1 MPEES
6 PSGPTAAPTRV
17 VIVGA
22 GFAGLVCARKLRGK
36 AGFDV
41 TVIDQNPYQV
51 FSPLLYQVATG
62 GLPED
67 DIAYPVRAAI
77 PGVRFRRGEVV
88 AISPTAHTLRL
99 GDGTV
104 VPWDRLVLA
113 MGSTGTTFGIP
124 GVAENALQMKTVQ
137 EARAI
142 RHRLLQ
148 TYEDVELGHAPKEAL
163 QVVVV
168 GGGPTGVELS
178 GAVAELQR
186 AMHREFPSLAESA
199 SVTLVEA
206 GPRLLP
212 TFGEKSSARA
222 RRDLERLGVD
232 VRVSSA
238 VERMYPSTVRLAAGD
253 VLVAGTII
261 WAAGVAAPPQWATL
275 GVTDRA
281 HRLEVSDRLK
291 LADDVWVVGDL
302 AHAKKDD
309 GRPLPMVGSV
319 ALQMGRYVAR
329 SLVDERA
336 GRPVPPFAYRDKGQ
350 MATIG
355 RRRAVVELAG
365 GLRLSGLP
373 AWMAWLGLHL
383 FYLTGGRQRVSV
395 VADWVWNYLVWG
407 VGPRRTVID

>member
-1 MPEES
+1 MAEQGAP
-6 PSGPTAAPTRV
+6 APTRV

-22 GFAGLVCARKLRGK
+22 GFGGLACARKLRGK

-41 TVIDQNPYQV
+41 TVVDRNPYQV

-77 PGVRFRRGEVV
+77 PGVHFRRGDVV
-88 AISPTAHTLRL
+88 AISPAAHTLRL
-99 GDGTV
+99 SDGTV
-104 VPWDRLVLA
+104 LGWDQLVLA
-113 MGSTGTTFGIP
+113 MGSTGNTFGIP
-124 GVAENALQMKTVQ
+124 GVAENALQMKTIQ

-148 TYEDVELGHAPKEAL
+148 TYEDVELGHAPREAL
-163 QVVVV
+163 RVVVV

-178 GAVAELQR
+178 GAIAELQQ
-186 AMHREFPSLAESA
+186 AMRREFPRLYDTA
-199 SVTLVEA
+199 SITLVEA

-222 RRDLERLGVD
+222 LRDLERLGVQ
-232 VRVSSA
+232 VRLQAA
-238 VERMYPSTVRLAAGD
+238 VERMHPSAVRLADGD
-253 VLVAGTII
+253 VLPAGTII
-261 WAAGVAAPPQWATL
+261 WAAGVAAPAQWAAL
-275 GVTDRA
+275 GPTDRA
-281 HRLEVSDRLK
+281 HRLEVSKTLR
-291 LADDVWVVGDL
+291 LADDIWVVGDL
-302 AHAKKDD
+302 AHRAGVD

-319 ALQMGRYVAR
+319 ALQMGRYVAGA
-329 SLVDERA
+329 LIDERA
-336 GRPVPPFAYRDKGQ
+336 GRPVRPFTYRDKGQ

-355 RRRAVVELAG
+355 RRRAVVELSG
-365 GLRLSGLP
+365 GLRLKGVV
-373 AWMAWLGLHL
+373 AWLAWLGLHL